1 MRLEVRGLSVTYGA
15 VKALKNIDLRLK
27 EGVNV
32 LIGPNGAG
40 KSTLLKAL
48 ACIVPYEGA
57 VVVDGHEI
65 SSLDPSERMRVI
77 TYIPPYVPALPD
89 VTVGDLL
96 LVDTSVDRERLNF
109 YAAFLDLNHL
119 LERRIW
125 EVSSGELERALIA
138 RGLSRDSAIYAVDEP
153 LAHTDIRYQVRVL
166 KELKEL
172 AWKEGKVVIVASNQ
186 LNPIM
191 NFADYVI
198 ALKSGELFFSGP
210 LEEFLSEELITKLY
224 GVKVKLLKEG
234 SYVDVLPIA

>member
-1 MRLEVRGLSVTYGA
+1 MKLEVKRLSVDYGA
-15 VKALKNIDLRLK
+15 VKALRNIDLELG
-27 EGVNV
+27 EGVTV

-48 ACIVPYEGA
+48 ACIVPYKGS
-57 VVVDGHEI
+57 VVFNNHEI
-65 SSLDPSERMRVI
+65 SSLHPSERMKLI

-89 VTVGDLL
+89 ITIGDLL
-96 LVDTSVDRERLNF
+96 LVDTSMDRSRLN
-109 YAAFLDLNHL
+109 YYVNFLDLNHL

-138 RGLSRDSAIYAVDEP
+138 RGLSRNSAIYEVDEP

-166 KELKEL
+166 KELREL
-172 AWKEGKVVIVASNQ
+172 AWREGKIVLIASNQ

-198 ALKSGELFFSGP
+198 ALRGGELFFTGP
-210 LEEFLSEELITKLY
+210 AKEFLKEKIIAKLY
-224 GVKVKLLKEG
+224 GIKVKLLKEG
-234 SYVDVLPIA
+234 PYVDILPIA